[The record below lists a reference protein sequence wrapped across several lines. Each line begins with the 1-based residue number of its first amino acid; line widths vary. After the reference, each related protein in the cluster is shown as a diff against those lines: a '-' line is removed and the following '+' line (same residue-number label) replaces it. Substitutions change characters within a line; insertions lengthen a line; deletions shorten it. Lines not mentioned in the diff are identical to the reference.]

1 MRGSLLALGFAAVA
15 CASPP
20 PAPPPGGIPPGAVA
34 ACAGKG
40 ISAAAVASAAAALRL
55 PPRAALAAV
64 AHDAR
69 AAAEAEALGLDGS
82 ALVQHERRAIL
93 VRAVL
98 GQIKAENAGAPS
110 VEELQA
116 LRRERWRD
124 FDRPESARVIHAV
137 AMGEGN
143 GQARRVAEAIL
154 KATAGAKDAAEFEA
168 RAKEVPHEGV
178 ETRVETLPFMA
189 RDGRGLQGEGTF
201 VVPFAEAALAL
212 KAPAEQSPVV
222 ATSFGY
228 HVLFLIERAAA
239 YRPTDGELAQIAREE
254 VVARRTTAAR
264 LRLLEELRKGHEVL
278 TARNAIEVTQLLDG
292 KRADR

>member
-1 MRGSLLALGFAAVA
+1 
-15 CASPP
+15 
-20 PAPPPGGIPPGAVA
+20 
-34 ACAGKG
+34 
-40 ISAAAVASAAAALRL
+40 VASAAAALRL
-55 PPRAALAAV
+55 PPRAALTAL

-69 AAAEAEALGLDGS
+69 AAAEAESRGLDGS

-98 GQIKAENAGAPS
+98 GQLKEENAGAPS
-110 VEELQA
+110 LEELQA

-137 AMGEGN
+137 AMGEGK
-143 GQARRVAEAIL
+143 GEARRVAEAIL

-178 ETRVETLPFMA
+178 ETRIETLPFMA
-189 RDGRGLQGEGTF
+189 RDGRSLQGTF
-201 VVPFAEAALAL
+201 VVPFAGAALAL

-228 HVLFLIERAAA
+228 HVIFLIERAAA

-254 VVARRTTAAR
+254 VAARRTTAAR
-264 LRLLEELRKGHEVL
+264 LRLLEELRKGNEVL